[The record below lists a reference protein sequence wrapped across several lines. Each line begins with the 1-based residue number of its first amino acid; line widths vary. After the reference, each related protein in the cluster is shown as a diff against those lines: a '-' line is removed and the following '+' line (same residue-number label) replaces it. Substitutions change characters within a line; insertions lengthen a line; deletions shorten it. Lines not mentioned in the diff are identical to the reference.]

1 MDPPC
6 GFNLWE
12 TRKEGPSR
20 DESRGNSSQICHK
33 STPLFDPLS
42 RSLAPGKVPGL
53 ATGWRL
59 LDHTTKKKEKQSQT
73 NGLEGNNQVTKK
85 RKTTYSLLR
94 SLVVTYTH
102 LHITYHCIRQE
113 RIQTEWSPQA
123 DRMDR

>member
-33 STPLFDPLS
+33 LTPLFDPLS

-53 ATGWRL
+53 ATGRGL
-59 LDHTTKKKEKQSQT
+59 LDRTTKKKRNKAKQTDSKGT
-73 NGLEGNNQVTKK
+73 IK
-85 RKTTYSLLR
+85 
-94 SLVVTYTH
+94 
-102 LHITYHCIRQE
+102 
-113 RIQTEWSPQA
+113 
-123 DRMDR
+123 